1 MSLYEKYNSQI
12 NIDHMFNVT
21 SDVLKNQCNIDISSI
36 PQSKENFVQKMKD
49 IFDTHNVDELTD
61 LNKILLEYHVDY
73 YMEQEKVTENNDDIN
88 KSFSELVEERSK
100 NKIITLK
107 GNKNEKA
114 YIEGTQPL
122 QQEQPIIQKPHQEPS
137 NLSKPLQDIEYI
149 QITAQSKERK
159 NIVASRYNFI
169 YENNDSI
176 NIHHV
181 SRILLPIED
190 NYIFTSPIISLRIPE
205 LEHKLHLEKKHVLT
219 NGIRK
224 YGIYEPFE
232 IHDIKK
238 KEVSQITIDIRDFND
253 IEYKKNDTLR
263 INMVDIV
270 KDIIKLTC
278 STIYKGDF
286 QENDYIYIINNG
298 DIKHNSPFISTPLK
312 ISSIKENIIYCR
324 LSTFSENISLND
336 IDMSILNL
344 SNQTVV
350 YFNK

>member
-21 SDVLKNQCNIDISSI
+21 SDVLKNQCNIDITSI

-73 YMEQEKVTENNDDIN
+73 YMKKEKVTENNDDVN
-88 KSFSELVEERSK
+88 QSFSELVEERSK

-122 QQEQPIIQKPHQEPS
+122 QQEQPIIQKPHQGPS

-169 YENNDSI
+169 YENDDSI

-205 LEHKLHLEKKHVLT
+205 LEHKLHLEKKNVLT

-238 KEVSQITIDIRDFND
+238 KEVSKITIDIRDFND

-298 DIKHNSPFISTPLK
+298 DIKHDSLFISVPLK
-312 ISSIKENIIYCR
+312 ISIIKENIIYCR
-324 LSTFSENISLND
+324 LPTITENISLND